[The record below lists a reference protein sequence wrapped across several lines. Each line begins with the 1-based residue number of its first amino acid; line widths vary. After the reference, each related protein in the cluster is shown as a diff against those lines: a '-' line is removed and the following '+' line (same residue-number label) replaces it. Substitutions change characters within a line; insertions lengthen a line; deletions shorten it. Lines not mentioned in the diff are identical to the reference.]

1 MYQIAFLTLVW
12 TGTKTFLYLTNT
24 QASLLLCSTDLFCL
38 QMQKNWNIYIQQQKI
53 IKSSTTRVWINPM
66 QKWKYLVI
74 RLTGV
79 CFGVFWFL
87 FLQFLVL
94 VFWFGLLFWFFL
106 LFFIH
111 ACAHNSLETV
121 LHNWIYSGNLCLSLA
136 RNSRLRSLYT
146 SRNFYCVLL
155 GFFSLLSA
163 RTEKNA
169 SQFSGLKLL

>member
-24 QASLLLCSTDLFCL
+24 QASLLLCSTVLFCL
-38 QMQKNWNIYIQQQKI
+38 QMQRNWNIYIQQQKI
-53 IKSSTTRVWINPM
+53 IKSSTTRSQISPM

-94 VFWFGLLFWFFL
+94 VFWFGLLFFFS
-106 LFFIH
+106 FSFIH
-111 ACAHNSLETV
+111 ACAHNSLEMV
-121 LHNWIYSGNLCLSLA
+121 LHSWICSGNLGLSLSKKFTA
-136 RNSRLRSLYT
+136 
-146 SRNFYCVLL
+146 
-155 GFFSLLSA
+155 
-163 RTEKNA
+163 
-169 SQFSGLKLL
+169 